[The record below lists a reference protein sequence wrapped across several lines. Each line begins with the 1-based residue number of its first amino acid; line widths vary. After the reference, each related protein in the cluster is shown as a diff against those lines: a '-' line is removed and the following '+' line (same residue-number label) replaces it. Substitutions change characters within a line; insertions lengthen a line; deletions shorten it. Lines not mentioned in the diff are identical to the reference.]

1 MPLLEIVSEP
11 DLRTSDEAR
20 VYLEKLKAIL
30 EYLDIS
36 DCKMEE
42 GSLRCDA
49 NISIRPKG
57 SRELGTRTEIKNMNS
72 FRALQRALEY
82 EIQRHIKTL
91 EDGKKIIQETRTW
104 DEGKGVTLSMRSK
117 EEAHDYRY
125 FPEPDL
131 PPLVIDR
138 AWVAELRRQQPE
150 LPDARQARFIRDY
163 GIPEY
168 DAQILTNSRA
178 LADYYEAACQLYP
191 NPKIISNWV
200 MGELL
205 RCLNAEG
212 LEIVE
217 SKASPQHLADML
229 KLMDQGTISGKI
241 AKTVF
246 EEMFR
251 TGQAPASI
259 VKEKDLVQITD
270 EAAIAEIVNQV
281 IQTNPKV
288 VEDYKNGTEKAFG
301 FLVGQVMKQ
310 TRGKASPAAVN
321 RILKER
327 I

>member
-1 MPLLEIVSEP
+1 VA
-11 DLRTSDEAR
+11 T
-20 VYLEKLKAIL
+20 
-30 EYLDIS
+30 
-36 DCKMEE
+36 
-42 GSLRCDA
+42 
-49 NISIRPKG
+49 
-57 SRELGTRTEIKNMNS
+57 
-72 FRALQRALEY
+72 EY
-82 EIQRHIKTL
+82 EAVIGLEVHTELKT
-91 EDGKKIIQETRTW
+91 KSKIFCSCPTT
-104 DEGKGVTLSMRSK
+104 
-117 EEAHDYRY
+117 
-125 FPEPDL
+125 F
-131 PPLVIDR
+131 
-138 AWVAELRRQQPE
+138 
-150 LPDARQARFIRDY
+150 
-163 GIPEY
+163 
-168 DAQILTNSRA
+168 
-178 LADYYEAACQLYP
+178 EAACQLYP

-259 VKEKDLVQITD
+259 VKGKDLVQITD

-288 VEDYKNGTEKAFG
+288 VEDYKNGIEKAFG

-321 RILKER
+321 RLLKER